1 MTNFKRAGVTAAVA
15 AATASYVS
23 LSNAQVELGTAD
35 LGDAA
40 IIPYYTVQD
49 GLRTGVHII
58 NTSDATQVV
67 KFRMRRG
74 SDSFD
79 SLDFNVIMSPQDE
92 WVASISK
99 NDDDAI
105 VVTTADTTCTAPAQ
119 PAGGFVMRDTFRE
132 GAEEGYIE
140 IIGMG
145 QADSLQPISV
155 GAKHKAGVPANCAS
169 VRANFFRVDA
179 SVSAADPANLATPAG
194 VTAAVTAKGVH
205 ANSLTSNGAPTAK
218 CALTDLPACG
228 VSSYTATDN
237 DALKVSYFVRD
248 SEGGLEF
255 GNNAVHL
262 SGFSDV
268 PRMTNQVAQ
277 TTINGALQF
286 DPLNFELPNLDGG
299 PYDFNATL
307 ADYAATL
314 SPFGK
319 YNEVRAAL
327 AGDAGLGLVND
338 WSARSTADFSVTTDW
353 VVTIPGQYL
362 MVNWAEIAFSA
373 AAGCGKTGADCVSTD
388 LPVSLGVS
396 LYDREEANFIAD
408 DGELSVSPGGSASTT
423 ATLENEVNVLQFA
436 TADSSANVL
445 GSQYA
450 KTVNVEVEADNG
462 WAKVNLAPFPAA
474 KPTLVYYPDPNSAV
488 ATSGG
493 VPAIGFAVWERN
505 FGANAAAN
513 YGRAIDHSYSSK

>member
-79 SLDFNVIMSPQDE
+79 SLDFNVIMSPYDE

-119 PAGGFVMRDTFRE
+119 PAGGFVMPDTFRE

-145 QADSLQPISV
+145 QADSLQPISAS
-155 GAKHKAGVPANCAS
+155 AKHKAGTPANCAD
-169 VRANFFRVDA
+169 VRNNFFRVDPA
-179 SVSAADPANLATPAG
+179 LSAGALLAGGSADP
-194 VTAAVTAKGVH
+194 VAVVSAKGVH
-205 ANSLTSNGAPTAK
+205 TNAITASG
-218 CALTDLPACG
+218 ALTTKCTGVTTLPECG
-228 VSSYTATDN
+228 VSQFTATDN

-299 PYDFNATL
+299 PYDFDATL
-307 ADYAATL
+307 ATYAATA

-319 YNEVRAAL
+319 YNEVREAL
-327 AGDAGLGLVND
+327 AGDTGLGLVND

-462 WAKVNLAPFPAA
+462 WAKVNLAPFPPA

>member
-15 AATASYVS
+15 AATASYVG
-23 LSNAQVELGTAD
+23 LSNAQVELSTAD

-58 NTSDATQVV
+58 NTSAATQVV

-74 SDSFD
+74 SDSLD
-79 SLDFNVIMSPQDE
+79 ALDFNVIMSPQDE

-99 NDDDAI
+99 NDDDQI

-119 PAGGFVMRDTFRE
+119 PAGGFVMPETFSE

-140 IIGMG
+140 VIGMG
-145 QADSLQPISV
+145 QPVSEALSLPV
-155 GAKHKAGVPANCAS
+155 TAKHGATGVPLSCDL
-169 VRANFFRVDA
+169 VRDNFFRV
-179 SVSAADPANLATPAG
+179 PAG
-194 VTAAVTAKGVH
+194 SIGNVDVKGVH
-205 ANSLTSNGAPTAK
+205 LNSATASP
-218 CALTDLPACG
+218 ATQTDDCDDTLIPECG
-228 VSSYTATDN
+228 ITFYEATDN
-237 DALKVSYFVRD
+237 SALKVSYFVRD

-268 PRMTNQVAQ
+268 PRMTNQQALITV
-277 TTINGALQF
+277 NGELQF

-299 PYDFNATL
+299 PYDAGTTDFSAT
-307 ADYAATL
+307 A

-319 YNEVRAAL
+319 YNEVRAVL
-327 AGDAGLGLVND
+327 GGLGLVND
-338 WSARSTADFSVTTDW
+338 WSARATSDFSVNTDW

-362 MVNWAEIAFSA
+362 MVNWAEIAFNGSA
-373 AAGCGKTGADCVSTD
+373 ACGKTGADCISTD

-396 LYDREEANFIAD
+396 LYDREEGQFASD
-408 DGELSVSPGGSASTT
+408 DGELSVSPGGGEFTT
-423 ATLENEVNVLQFA
+423 DTLENEVNVLQFA
-436 TADSSANVL
+436 TADSDANVL

-450 KTVNVEVEADNG
+450 KTVNIQVEADNG

-474 KPTLVYYPDPNSAV
+474 KPTLIYYPDPNSAV
-488 ATSGG
+488 AASGG

-513 YGRAIDHSYSSK
+513 YGRAIDHSYSSN